1 MVLLAN
7 GLVVGANLRT
17 LFRCGYAKPDGVAA
31 QYLYRANCTR
41 RLAVLVYRVVDVQR
55 FSVKFGRCGD
65 AQVRFYHHFDV
76 RRRYVHLLFGNG

>member
-7 GLVVGANLRT
+7 GLVGRANLRT

-31 QYLYRANCTR
+31 QYLYCANRAR

-55 FSVKFGRCGD
+55 IARKFGRCSD
-65 AQVRFYHHFDV
+65 TQIRFNHHLDV
-76 RRRYVHLLFGNG
+76 RRGDVHFLFGNG